1 MGSDGPVGWTGG
13 GSGMMEYINAQA
25 IANSVRMVD
34 GVAKSGIAL
43 IEDVSDVDFV
53 NAAIGCDFY
62 LIPALNE
69 TNFVE
74 TVKILHADNWL
85 ISYTSAENLIY
96 TGSDLLEVVRDCGLR
111 QAQQFT
117 ESKPTLIVLTS
128 SSATSS
134 WQKVLDELPV
144 LELLTESQM
153 NKQYQDWSTEN
164 TRRVSLIRKKFK
176 QGLTVREQKEL
187 TALRSD
193 LRRRLN
199 AKHPISFEA
208 LDALDDYLVQVK
220 SRTNKR

>member
-1 MGSDGPVGWTGG
+1 
-13 GSGMMEYINAQA
+13 MMEYINAQA
-25 IANSVRMVD
+25 IANSVRMVC

-43 IEDVSDVDFV
+43 VEDVSDVDLV
-53 NAAIGCDFY
+53 NAAIGSDFY

-69 TNFVE
+69 TNFTE
-74 TVKILHADNWL
+74 TVKILHDDDWL
-85 ISYTSAENLIY
+85 ISYTSAQNLIY
-96 TGSDLLEVVRDCGLR
+96 SGSDLLEAVRDYGFR
-111 QAQQFT
+111 QAPQFT

-134 WQKVLDELPV
+134 WQKVLNDLPV
-144 LELLTESQM
+144 IELLTEAQM

-164 TRRVSLIRKKFK
+164 TRRVSLIRKKFTK
-176 QGLTVREQKEL
+176 GLTVREQKEL
-187 TALRSD
+187 TALRSE

-208 LDALDDYLVQVK
+208 LDELDEYLVKVK